1 MLRKESEI
9 LLSFFSVLFFLS
21 ASIGRIL
28 SSSIIL
34 FSVFICKGFYLYPYF
49 HIVKI
54 KIVQWISVISK
65 FEGGKNVMNKRVEG
79 SYVSV
84 TEAFNAVNRLRDEGY
99 RRRNIFLVANEEVR
113 GSIPYTME
121 AEVTTDEGLREIEQ
135 DDNRTLWEK
144 IKDAFTFDEYDSSHY
159 ESPNYNADEDSLYEY
174 RSDIAQGNILILLEE
189 DDSRT
194 SADSN
199 LRDDVK
205 ASEPP
210 LADDLSTTRNQ
221 IKGLSPELTPNDM
234 RTDPSFSGDVPTDS
248 ELDVLAEAESDSDW
262 DSDRNTPKETVN
274 DVNVSLKEE
283 LELAD
288 KEKDKENYNTEPV
301 TEGSILGSNGNSEV
315 GDSME
320 EVTSQ
325 GTGNSGAILQRAETD
340 DLTTAKSSDILPGQD
355 GDSFQT
361 EGLYAK
367 NGTSPEEIEEE
378 NSEERER

>member
-1 MLRKESEI
+1 
-9 LLSFFSVLFFLS
+9 
-21 ASIGRIL
+21 
-28 SSSIIL
+28 
-34 FSVFICKGFYLYPYF
+34 
-49 HIVKI
+49 
-54 KIVQWISVISK
+54 
-65 FEGGKNVMNKRVEG
+65 MNKRVEG

-84 TEAFNAVNRLRDEGY
+84 TEAFNAVNRLRDKGY

-159 ESPNYNADEDSLYEY
+159 ESPNYNADEDPLYEY

-221 IKGLSPELTPNDM
+221 IKGPSPELTPNDM